1 MSVLLRNP
9 HSVLAALRHRPQ
21 DVLEVRLFAAKPS
34 GAWEDVADQAA
45 ARRIPVVRNA
55 VRQEGGRRSRRS
67 AGDAPGRTGA
77 AEATVN
83 ERQPRTVDEV
93 FSVEASTGSSS
104 GESPSHGV
112 WLALD
117 QLQDPQ
123 NVGAIFRSAS
133 FFGIRGVLLT
143 RDRSA
148 PLNGTVYDVASGGL
162 ESVPF
167 ATLPNLARGLDQAR
181 KAGLWVLGPSEHAED
196 DLANVASDRPWLIV
210 VGNEE
215 KGLRRLTLEKC
226 DVVCSVSSRGE
237 VGSLNVSVAAG
248 VLMAALT
255 GVTRPG

>member
-67 AGDAPGRTGA
+67 AGDAPGRTG
-77 AEATVN
+77 
-83 ERQPRTVDEV
+83 TVDEV

-167 ATLPNLARGLDQAR
+167 ATLPNLARGLDLAR
-181 KAGLWVLGPSEHAED
+181 KAGLWVLGTSEHAED